1 MTSPSPESPAT
12 AYAERS
18 YRSSSGIAS
27 GVLLLALGAWLGGDA
42 IVGGTGRV
50 PWLSLAG
57 LLLAV
62 PLVVAFTLRPAVFAG
77 DDRLRVR
84 NPFRTITVP
93 WAAVETVRAGY
104 STELLAG
111 GRKYQLWALPVSLRA
126 RKRVARQASRS
137 TAVGDPALGGGGAA
151 DRAARAWSDQA
162 VEELRDLAE
171 KNASREGA
179 QGEVVVRWVWEIVAP
194 AAAGAVVLA
203 ILLAV

>member
-27 GVLLLALGAWLGGDA
+27 GVLLLALGAWLGGD
-42 IVGGTGRV
+42 TGRV

-179 QGEVVVRWVWEIVAP
+179 QGEVVVRWVWEVVAP
-194 AAAGAVVLA
+194 AAAGAVVMA